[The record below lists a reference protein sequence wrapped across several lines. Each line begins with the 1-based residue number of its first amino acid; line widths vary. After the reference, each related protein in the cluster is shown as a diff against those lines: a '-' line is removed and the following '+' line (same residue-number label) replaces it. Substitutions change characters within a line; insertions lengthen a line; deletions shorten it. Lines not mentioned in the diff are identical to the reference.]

1 MKNIKL
7 VASDVDGT
15 LINNNHEVTQFT
27 KEVVSK
33 LKRKGIEFVIATG
46 RSHDGAVKIA
56 QALDIDKEGYG
67 LICLN
72 GLRTYHL
79 PSEDYDSLP
88 TMTYEQCE
96 EMEALGEK
104 YHMGILYCYDDII
117 YFQMEEIAYLDYT
130 IGMRSDRMRF
140 FDDRSQTKEVK
151 SLADIK
157 ERFDNND
164 PILKMVFVQSDDFM
178 DLVHERVKKDL
189 NPEFDALMVGRGWS
203 EIMPK
208 RVTKGEAL
216 IEYAAAMGIKPEEI
230 MAFGDAENDI
240 SMISRVGHGV
250 AMENAMDTLKAVA
263 KDTAKRNDE
272 DGVAHYILDNLF

>member
-15 LINNNHEVTQFT
+15 LINNEHKISSYT

-33 LKRKGIEFVIATG
+33 LKSKGIEFVIATG
-46 RSHDGAVKIA
+46 RSYDG
-56 QALDIDKEGYG
+56 ALDIAKQLDIVKEGYG

-79 PSEDYDSLP
+79 PGEDYHELP
-88 TMTYEQCE
+88 TMSYEECVKME
-96 EMEALGEK
+96 ELGKK

-130 IGMRSDRMRF
+130 IGMKAERMRF
-140 FDDRSQTKEVK
+140 FKDGSKTKDVK
-151 SLADIK
+151 SLNDIK
-157 ERFDNND
+157 HRFENGEG
-164 PILKMVFVQSDDFM
+164 ILKIVYVQSDDFM
-178 DLVHERVKKDL
+178 ELIQPRVKKDL
-189 NPEFDALMVGRGWS
+189 DPNYDALLVGQGWL

-208 RVTKGEAL
+208 SVTKGEAL
-216 IEYAAAMGIKPEEI
+216 IEYAQSMGIKPEEI

-250 AMENAMDTLKAVA
+250 AMANGMDSLKAVA
-263 KDTAKRNDE
+263 SDIALRNDE
-272 DGVAHYILDNLF
+272 DGVANYILDKLF

>member
-1 MKNIKL
+1 
-7 VASDVDGT
+7 
-15 LINNNHEVTQFT
+15 
-27 KEVVSK
+27 
-33 LKRKGIEFVIATG
+33 
-46 RSHDGAVKIA
+46 
-56 QALDIDKEGYG
+56 
-67 LICLN
+67 
-72 GLRTYHL
+72 
-79 PSEDYDSLP
+79 
-88 TMTYEQCE
+88 
-96 EMEALGEK
+96 
-104 YHMGILYCYDDII
+104 
-117 YFQMEEIAYLDYT
+117 
-130 IGMRSDRMRF
+130 MRF